1 MRSNFFLSFALFLTL
16 TTPIKAQNVD
26 ALVER
31 GQELFNSD
39 VGCKICHAETGE
51 GLVGPSLLFGPS
63 PVDIFDQL
71 ESNPVMGVIVSEMD
85 PSDEDLAAISMYIR
99 TLAGMELEADLPER
113 WLTDLEAV
121 KSSQAEGPVFAK
133 TARDLQVE
141 AIETFASVQDTW
153 TRRSKEG
160 SVLSHYQSQVLQTF
174 DPGEAKFE
182 PQPGKTY

>member
-1 MRSNFFLSFALFLTL
+1 MIKTSWNLIMKNKLYLSIAVLLTL
-16 TTPIKAQNVD
+16 AGPIKAQDID
-26 ALVER
+26 ALVDR
-31 GQELFNSD
+31 GKELFNSD
-39 VGCKICHAETGE
+39 IGCKICHAESGE

-99 TLAGMELEADLPER
+99 TLANMKLDEELPER
-113 WLTDLEAV
+113 WLSDLAAV
-121 KSSQAEGPVFAK
+121 KSNQGEEIVFAK

-160 SVLSHYQSQVLQTF
+160 SVLSHYQSQVVQT
-174 DPGEAKFE
+174 PTG
-182 PQPGKTY
+182 

>member
-1 MRSNFFLSFALFLTL
+1 
-16 TTPIKAQNVD
+16 
-26 ALVER
+26 
-31 GQELFNSD
+31 
-39 VGCKICHAETGE
+39 
-51 GLVGPSLLFGPS
+51 
-63 PVDIFDQL
+63 
-71 ESNPVMGVIVSEMD
+71 MGVIVSEMD

-182 PQPGKTY
+182 PQPGKTYFYENVGTASTPAVLGDDYVLPEKKSNCCR